1 MEMISDILRWCF
13 QETET
18 NDPQG
23 VGFHLTTLYTIPE
36 SVAWCVIKVG
46 LNDNEAVTISIKNK
60 AMIFSFQHNVIKQ
73 S

>member
-18 NDPQG
+18 SDPQG
-23 VGFHLTTLYTIPE
+23 VGFYLTTLYTIPE
-36 SVAWCVIKVG
+36 SITWSVVKVG
-46 LNDNEAVTISIKNK
+46 LHDNEAVKISIKNK